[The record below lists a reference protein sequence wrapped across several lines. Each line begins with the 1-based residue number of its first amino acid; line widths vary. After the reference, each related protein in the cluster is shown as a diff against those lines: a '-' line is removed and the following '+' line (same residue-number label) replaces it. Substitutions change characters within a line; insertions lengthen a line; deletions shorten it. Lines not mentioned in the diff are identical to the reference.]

1 MAQISS
7 VFFISLFPCLCP
19 QGLVVCRFAGNICWM
34 DERGNPRL
42 LAYSQIVFLRPSA
55 FPVISL
61 LPCSLL
67 GAREFIQQLLLG
79 DCVRMH
85 VRGGLG
91 EGSILSC
98 ALKSQAL
105 LPSCW
110 VSAGAGVRQESERK
124 DSQEGQRV
132 WLVRRGRHSL
142 QWWELSPEHCL
153 FPTLLLSAQNRQ
165 AEFLERDLD

>member
-1 MAQISS
+1 MRESET
-7 VFFISLFPCLCP
+7 P
-19 QGLVVCRFAGNICWM
+19 GLQS
-34 DERGNPRL
+34 D
-42 LAYSQIVFLRPSA
+42 SVFLRLSA

-67 GAREFIQQLLLG
+67 GAREFMQQLLLG

-98 ALKSQAL
+98 VLKSQAL

-110 VSAGAGVRQESERK
+110 VSAGAGVRQESEPK

-132 WLVRRGRHSL
+132 
-142 QWWELSPEHCL
+142 
-153 FPTLLLSAQNRQ
+153 
-165 AEFLERDLD
+165 

>member
-1 MAQISS
+1 MRESET
-7 VFFISLFPCLCP
+7 P
-19 QGLVVCRFAGNICWM
+19 GLQSDA
-34 DERGNPRL
+34 
-42 LAYSQIVFLRPSA
+42 VFLRLSA

-67 GAREFIQQLLLG
+67 GAREFMQQLLLG

-85 VRGGLG
+85 VWGRLG

-110 VSAGAGVRQESERK
+110 VSADAGVRQESEQK

-132 WLVRRGRHSL
+132 
-142 QWWELSPEHCL
+142 
-153 FPTLLLSAQNRQ
+153 
-165 AEFLERDLD
+165 